1 MPQQYRFTYEAADAA
16 EAQRKAN
23 ALNVLATKIPLEDL
37 EFIAKKINAN
47 PKAMVDK
54 LHKFQAFI

>member
-1 MPQQYRFTYEAADAA
+1 MEQQYRFTYTAADAA

-23 ALNVLATKIPLEDL
+23 ALSVLATKIPLADL
-37 EFIAKKINAN
+37 EFIARKINAN
-47 PKAMVDK
+47 PKGMVDK